1 MTDVIADML
10 TRIRNALMAKHE
22 TVEIPASNTKKA
34 IADILLREGYI
45 AGVEIKSGSIN
56 TLISKEIVSTC
67 DLEIKVKVVETEIY
81 ENGLEITKEKEK
93 LVSKKGYAITKV
105 GSKVAD

>member
-1 MTDVIADML
+1 
-10 TRIRNALMAKHE
+10 MAKNTNWKPNE
-22 TVEIPASNTKKA
+22 TQTLFLN
-34 IADILLREGYI
+34 ILKGSETPLTLAQVSHI

-56 TLISKEIVSTC
+56 TLISKELVATC

>member
-1 MTDVIADML
+1 MANAKWSPNDKQKQFLEVLKGAESPMTLAEVSEVVDYEV
-10 TRIRNALMAKHE
+10 
-22 TVEIPASNTKKA
+22 
-34 IADILLREGYI
+34 
-45 AGVEIKSGSIN
+45 KSGSIN

-81 ENGLEITKEKEK
+81 ANGLEITKEKEK

>member
-1 MTDVIADML
+1 MANTNWTPNETQKLFLNILKGSETPL
-10 TRIRNALMAKHE
+10 TLAQVSH
-22 TVEIPASNTKKA
+22 
-34 IADILLREGYI
+34 I

-56 TLISKEIVSTC
+56 TLISKELVSTC

>member
-1 MTDVIADML
+1 
-10 TRIRNALMAKHE
+10 MAK
-22 TVEIPASNTKKA
+22 NTKWKPNETQTLFLN
-34 IADILLREGYI
+34 ILKGSNEPLTLAQVSHI

-81 ENGLEITKEKEK
+81 ANGLEITKEKEK

>member
-1 MTDVIADML
+1 MANTNWTPNETQKLFLNILKGSETPL
-10 TRIRNALMAKHE
+10 TLAQVSH
-22 TVEIPASNTKKA
+22 
-34 IADILLREGYI
+34 I

-56 TLISKEIVSTC
+56 TLISKELVATC

>member
-1 MTDVIADML
+1 
-10 TRIRNALMAKHE
+10 MAKNTNWKPNE
-22 TVEIPASNTKKA
+22 TQTLFLN
-34 IADILLREGYI
+34 ILKGSETPLTLAQVSHI

-56 TLISKEIVSTC
+56 TLISKELVSTC

>member
-1 MTDVIADML
+1 
-10 TRIRNALMAKHE
+10 MAKNTNWKPNE
-22 TVEIPASNTKKA
+22 TQTLFLNILKGSNEPLTLA
-34 IADILLREGYI
+34 QVSHI

-81 ENGLEITKEKEK
+81 ANGLEITKEKEK

>member
-1 MTDVIADML
+1 
-10 TRIRNALMAKHE
+10 MAKNTNWKPNE
-22 TVEIPASNTKKA
+22 TQTLFLN
-34 IADILLREGYI
+34 ILKGSDTPLTLAQVSHI

-81 ENGLEITKEKEK
+81 ANGLEITKEKEK

>member
-1 MTDVIADML
+1 
-10 TRIRNALMAKHE
+10 MAKNTNWKPNE
-22 TVEIPASNTKKA
+22 TQTLFLN
-34 IADILLREGYI
+34 ILKGSETPLTLAQVSHI

-56 TLISKEIVSTC
+56 TLISKELVSTC

-81 ENGLEITKEKEK
+81 DNGLEITKEKEK

>member
-1 MTDVIADML
+1 
-10 TRIRNALMAKHE
+10 MAKNTNWKPNE
-22 TVEIPASNTKKA
+22 TQTLFLN
-34 IADILLREGYI
+34 ILKGSETPLTLAQVSHI

>member
-1 MTDVIADML
+1 
-10 TRIRNALMAKHE
+10 MAKNTNWKPNE
-22 TVEIPASNTKKA
+22 TQTLFLNILKGSNEPLTLA
-34 IADILLREGYI
+34 QVSHI

-81 ENGLEITKEKEK
+81 TNGLEITKEKEK